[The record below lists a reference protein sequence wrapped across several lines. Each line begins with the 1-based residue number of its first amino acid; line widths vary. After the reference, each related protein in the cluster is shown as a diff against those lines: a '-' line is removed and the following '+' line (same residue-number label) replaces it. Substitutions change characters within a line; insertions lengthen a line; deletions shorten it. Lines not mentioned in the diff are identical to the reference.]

1 MSKANEFK
9 QHTYTP
15 NAYYDYLRKW
25 EDAASGDIELN
36 IIPAETD
43 KEEIEIQNMDGHTQE
58 VTVQVVND
66 DEDVLDFYNGKLNVQ
81 VVNGSEGDGGTVQI
95 NDEDPGGNGEDVDE
109 DLQFSQGELTFTVTY
124 GDGDGWTA
132 GDEVKIT
139 VDKDDK
145 DILGYAVKVENHDI
159 LEVKANT

>member
-15 NAYYDYLRKW
+15 NTYYDYLRKW

-43 KEEIEIQNMDGHTQE
+43 KEEIEIQDMDEHTQE

-66 DEDVLDFYNGKLNVQ
+66 DGDVLDFYNGTLNFQ
-81 VVNGSEGDGGTVQI
+81 VLNSSTSGTVQI
-95 NDEDPGGNGEDVDE
+95 NEEDAGGAGDNVDE
-109 DLQFSQGELTFTVTY
+109 DLTFTEGELKVTLTY
-124 GDGDGWTA
+124 GGTWEEADT
-132 GDEVKIT
+132 VKVT

-145 DILGYAVKVENHDI
+145 DIMGYAVKVENHDI